1 VAFDGGREEEGDR
14 EEGATKEEDREGEG
28 EEGEGDLMG
37 RLRRVGMLVESAA
50 TMGSEPGGGSRRRH
64 ATSAEE
70 AEERS
75 EARVESAMSTD
86 IVPPG
91 PITGTDELRAD
102 ELARYIGVD
111 ARAEEPLW
119 FVRLK
124 LEGTGPCS
132 GNVRVICGWCHKPC
146 TPVR

>member
-91 PITGTDELRAD
+91 PMSCALMSWRGTSGSTRARKSRFG
-102 ELARYIGVD
+102 LYV
-111 ARAEEPLW
+111 
-119 FVRLK
+119 
-124 LEGTGPCS
+124 
-132 GNVRVICGWCHKPC
+132 
-146 TPVR
+146 